1 MPLVILSTPRRGRT
15 RELAALCGVAGPTYA
30 RDMNV
35 RRSDDDGEVGDADR
49 TREATIAF
57 VDIVQFTS
65 LTDVHGDRV
74 AADAAT
80 ALEQMARQ
88 QDDADARLIKAT
100 GDGVL
105 MEFSAPLVALRQVAM
120 IVEGVHDL
128 GLEARAG
135 VDHGVVIVRQQDVF
149 GRTVNL
155 AARLAA
161 VADPGAIAMTRSVAL
176 VAGEVGLSV
185 APLGP
190 VAVRGLRDRIEVF
203 VVDPCAHDGRWL
215 RDPVCGMRLSA
226 EDAVRIGGCR
236 DGAVGFCSERCADIY
251 TAQPEAFVTM

>member
-1 MPLVILSTPRRGRT
+1 MRGS
-15 RELAALCGVAGPTYA
+15 G
-30 RDMNV
+30 
-35 RRSDDDGEVGDADR
+35 DDGAAEGAER

-80 ALEQMARQ
+80 ALERLAGRQ
-88 QDDADARLIKAT
+88 PDADARLVKAT

-105 MEFSAPLVALRQVAM
+105 LEFSTSAVALRQIAV

-135 VDHGVVIVRQQDVF
+135 VDHGVVIVRNQDVF

-155 AARLAA
+155 ASRLAA
-161 VADPGAIAMTRSVAL
+161 VAEPGSIAMTRSVAL

-185 APLGP
+185 TPLGP
-190 VAVRGLRDRIEVF
+190 VMVRGLRDRVEVF
-203 VVDPCAHDGRWL
+203 VVDPCVHDGRWL
-215 RDPVCGMRLSA
+215 RDPVCGMRLRADDS
-226 EDAVRIGGCR
+226 VPM
-236 DGAVGFCSERCADIY
+236 DGRGDLDVGFCSERCAKIY
-251 TAQPEAFVTM
+251 AAETEAFVGE

>member
-1 MPLVILSTPRRGRT
+1 MRRR
-15 RELAALCGVAGPTYA
+15 GPTYA
-30 RDMNV
+30 CCMHVTESGDV
-35 RRSDDDGEVGDADR
+35 GEVGDADR

-88 QDDADARLIKAT
+88 QDDSDARLIKAT

-105 MEFSAPLVALRQVAM
+105 LEFSAPLIALRQIAR

-155 AARLAA
+155 AARLAG
-161 VADPGAIAMTRSVAL
+161 VAEPGAIAMTRSVAL
-176 VAGEVGLSV
+176 VAGEAGLSV
-185 APLGP
+185 APMGP
-190 VAVRGLRDRIEVF
+190 VTVRGLRDRIEVF
-203 VVDPCAHDGRWL
+203 VVDPCVHGGRWL
-215 RDPVCGMRLSA
+215 RDPVCGMRLNA
-226 EDAVRIGGCR
+226 EDAVRIGGR
-236 DGAVGFCSERCADIY
+236 SDGDIGFCSERCAEIY
-251 TAQPEAFVTM
+251 AAEPEALGTA